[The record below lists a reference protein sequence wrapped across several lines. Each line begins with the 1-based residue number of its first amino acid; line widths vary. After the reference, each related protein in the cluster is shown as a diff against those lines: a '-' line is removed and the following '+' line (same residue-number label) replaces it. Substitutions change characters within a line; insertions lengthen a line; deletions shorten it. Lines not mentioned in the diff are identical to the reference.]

1 MESVEIRGNKTTGD
15 LLREAGWFLFHTIL
29 AVLVLVVLLAVFW
42 IAKADPESAT
52 PKILC
57 TALALVVPAVAGFL
71 AARLTPDG
79 IASHI
84 WISGL
89 LFFLVV
95 CVYTLDLPTGN
106 GLCNGCGAV
115 EKLWRTFFSINK
127 NSGLLGGDG
136 LLIGTWIP
144 LSMIGYS
151 VGAKLA
157 GAAAEED

>member
-15 LLREAGWFLFHTIL
+15 LAREAGWFALHTLL
-29 AVLVLVVLLAVFW
+29 AVLVLVVIVAVFW
-42 IAKADPESAT
+42 VLHVDPDSSL
-52 PKILC
+52 PKIIC
-57 TALALVVPAVAGFL
+57 TALALIVPMGAGFVVG
-71 AARLTPDG
+71 RMVPGTV
-79 IASHI
+79 ASHI

-115 EKLWRTFFSINK
+115 DKLWRTFFTIEK

-136 LLIGTWIP
+136 ILIGTWIP

-151 VGAKLA
+151 IGAKLA
-157 GAAAEED
+157 RNFSE

>member
-1 MESVEIRGNKTTGD
+1 MESVVIRGNKTTGD
-15 LLREAGWFLFHTIL
+15 LAREAGWFVLHTL
-29 AVLVLVVLLAVFW
+29 MAVLVLVLIVAVFW
-42 IAKADPESAT
+42 LVHADPDESL

-57 TALALVVPAVAGFL
+57 TVLALIVPMGAGFVVG
-71 AARLTPDG
+71 RMVPGTV
-79 IASHI
+79 ASHV

-115 EKLWRTFFSINK
+115 DKLWRTFFTIEK

-136 LLIGTWIP
+136 ILIGTWIP

-151 VGAKLA
+151 IGAKIARNLT
-157 GAAAEED
+157 E